1 MKFLIVTGMSGSGKS
16 KAMDAL
22 EDLGFYCID
31 NVPPSLL
38 KEFVRLFSARSGTSE
53 KVAIGMDVRGGD
65 LYKELSTS
73 LQELREDEVDYRILF
88 LDCEDAVLINRYKE
102 TRRKH
107 PLIDR
112 CNGMLT
118 DAIAAERDLISPV
131 HDYSDYYID
140 TSRMSTAELKE
151 HISALFLDRP
161 RKGMNVLC
169 VSFGTKYGGF
179 PFADCCFD
187 VRCFPNPYYVES
199 LKNKT
204 GLDDDVYDYVFSSDE
219 AIELR
224 NRLFS
229 LFDFLL
235 PLYMKEGKS
244 QVVLAF
250 GCTGGKHR
258 SVSFTRAAAEHLA
271 AAGYDVTVNHRDVNK

>member
-1 MKFLIVTGMSGSGKS
+1 MRFLIVTGMSGSGKS

-38 KEFVRLFSARSGTSE
+38 KEFVHLFTVRPGAAE

-65 LYKELSTS
+65 LYKDLSVS
-73 LQELREDEVDYRILF
+73 LRALHDDEVDYRILF
-88 LDCEDAVLINRYKE
+88 LDCEDAVLLNRYKE

-107 PLIDR
+107 PLLDS
-112 CNGMLT
+112 CNGMLA
-118 DAIAAERDLISPV
+118 DAIVTERSLISPV
-131 HDYSDYYID
+131 RDYADYFID
-140 TSRMSTAELKE
+140 TSQMTAGELKE
-151 HISALFLDRP
+151 QITSLFLKRP

-169 VSFGTKYGGF
+169 VSFGAKYGVF
-179 PFADCCFD
+179 SYADCCFD
-187 VRCFPNPYYVES
+187 VRCLPNPYYVEA
-199 LKNKT
+199 LRDKT
-204 GLDDDVYDYVFSSDE
+204 GLDDEVYEYVFHSDE

-224 NRLFS
+224 DRLLS

-250 GCTGGKHR
+250 CCTGGKHR
-258 SVSFTRAAAEHLA
+258 SVSFARAAAEHLS